1 MNCEQASERFG
12 IYHDLPISSPERL
25 AVDSHIAECPEC
37 AEQFRLWEE
46 SSEMIKRLSLEDVE
60 IEADEA
66 VSRISSKVM
75 DRIYAEESWFMPAVR
90 KTYAFSGGFRLRVA
104 LLLATLLAIFGCGF
118 LYSVWN
124 RYNESNQLGS
134 DSFVTTVGFGSQTVE
149 VPVASLSD
157 PIVLKMSPETP
168 EYWVALSL
176 LGMIMMLLMLNWFS
190 RVRS

>member
-12 IYHDLPISSPERL
+12 IYHDLLISSPERA
-25 AVDSHIAECPEC
+25 AVDCHIAECPDC

-46 SSEMIKRLSLEDVE
+46 SSELIKHLSISDVE
-60 IEADEA
+60 IET
-66 VSRISSKVM
+66 SRKASAITSRGM
-75 DRIYAEESWFMPAVR
+75 DRIYAEESWFMPAIR
-90 KTYAFSGGFRLRVA
+90 KTYAFSEGFRLKVA
-104 LLLATLLAIFGCGF
+104 LLLASLLAIFGCGF

-124 RYNESNQLGS
+124 RYGGS
-134 DSFVTTVGFGSQTVE
+134 RDWGGDMFAATGQRVE

-157 PIVLKMSPETP
+157 PIVLNMTPVMP

-190 RVRS
+190 RIRS

>member
-124 RYNESNQLGS
+124 RYNESNHLGS